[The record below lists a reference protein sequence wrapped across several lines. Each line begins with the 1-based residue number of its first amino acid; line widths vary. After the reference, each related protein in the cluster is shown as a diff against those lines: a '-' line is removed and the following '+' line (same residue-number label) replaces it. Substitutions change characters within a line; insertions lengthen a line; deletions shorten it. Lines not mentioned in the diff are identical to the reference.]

1 MMGRLRS
8 FPVAFYYAML
18 FGAVGVQLPF
28 WPVWLA
34 DRGLSPAQI
43 GLALALPYAGR
54 TLFSP
59 LMGWVADHLGQRQ
72 KPLLAVAAVTTLLWC
87 GFGLVDGFEA
97 ILILSFVAAG
107 LWSCLMPLGDVLALA
122 AAAEY
127 AFDYARARLWG
138 SICFIALSL
147 GSGWLLHDLPAS
159 WLLWLIV
166 GMLALTTV
174 AASRLPDLRPPLQE
188 RGAESFSS
196 LLARPALRWF
206 LLATALNQ
214 AAHTA
219 LYGFATLHWQQAGL
233 DSTSIGF
240 LWAEG
245 VLSEIVLFLVAAP
258 LTRNWKPESLLLIG
272 LGGGVIRWTVLGLTT
287 QVGWLVLFQVFH
299 AATFGA
305 CHLGAMY
312 FLQRNIPAGSTARA
326 QGLYSAL
333 AAGLMPGLMLPI
345 TGKLFAAF
353 DGGVFFLMAL
363 LSAAGALAA
372 YRMGNVI
379 NLSFERMGK

>member
-1 MMGRLRS
+1 
-8 FPVAFYYAML
+8 ML

-34 DRGLSPAQI
+34 DRGLSPTQI

-59 LMGWVADHLGQRQ
+59 LTGWVADHLGQRQ

-87 GFGLVDGFEA
+87 GFGLVDGFGS
-97 ILILSFVAAG
+97 ILVLSFVAAG

-147 GSGWLLHDLPAS
+147 GAGRLLHDLPAS
-159 WLLWLIV
+159 GLLWLIV
-166 GMLALTTV
+166 GMLALTTL
-174 AASRLPDLRPPLQE
+174 AAARLPDLRPSPQE
-188 RGAESFSS
+188 QGAESFKA

-214 AAHTA
+214 AAHTG

-233 DSTSIGF
+233 ASTTIGF

-245 VLSEIVLFLVAAP
+245 VVAEIVLFLFAAP
-258 LTRNWKPESLLLIG
+258 LMRQMRPETVLLIG

-287 QVGWLVLFQVFH
+287 QVVWLVLFQLLH

-326 QGLYSAL
+326 QGLYSAV
-333 AAGLMPGLMLPI
+333 AAGLMPGLMLPL

-353 DGGVFFLMAL
+353 DGGVFFLMTL
-363 LSAAGALAA
+363 LSAGGAWAA
-372 YRMGNVI
+372 YRMGRVI
-379 NLSFERMGK
+379 NSSLERMGK